1 MVRHGPVKA
10 PGESSTGRARFVGV
24 VIVVGLNPKEKLD
37 EDSLIMVAALGLAAC
52 GGKGKERGHDEQ
64 RRRRQRHRGRRK
76 LHDGLGG
83 KDAITAVVKEFVE
96 NQVAKDARINA
107 FFANADVPGFEVK
120 LVDQICQATGGPCEY
135 KGKDMKT
142 AHAGMGIKDADFNA
156 LVDDLVKAL
165 DKYKV
170 GEKEKA
176 ELLGALGGMKG
187 DIVTK

>member
-1 MVRHGPVKA
+1 MKTRMM
-10 PGESSTGRARFVGV
+10 
-24 VIVVGLNPKEKLD
+24 
-37 EDSLIMVAALGLAAC
+37 IMAAMAALGLAAC
-52 GGKGKERGHDEQ
+52 GGKGKKEDTMAG
-64 RRRRQRHRGRRK
+64 GGSAAPAGGK
-76 LHDGLGG
+76 LYDRLGG

-107 FFANADVPGFEVK
+107 FFANADIPGLEAK
-120 LVDQICQATGGPCEY
+120 LVDQICMATGGPCEY

-142 AHAGMGIKDADFNA
+142 AHTGMGIKESDFNA

-170 GEKEKA
+170 PEKEKS

-187 DIVTK
+187 DIVSK

>member
-1 MVRHGPVKA
+1 MKTRMMMMA
-10 PGESSTGRARFVGV
+10 A
-24 VIVVGLNPKEKLD
+24 I
-37 EDSLIMVAALGLAAC
+37 AALSLAAC
-52 GGKGKERGHDEQ
+52 GGKGKKDDTMG
-64 RRRRQRHRGRRK
+64 GGGSSAPASGK
-76 LHDGLGG
+76 LYDRLGG

-107 FFANADVPGFEVK
+107 FFANADIPGLEAK
-120 LVDQICQATGGPCEY
+120 LVDQICMATGGPCEY

-142 AHAGMGIKDADFNA
+142 AHTGMGIKESDFNA

-170 GEKEKA
+170 PEKEKS

-187 DIVTK
+187 DIVSK